1 MSEPVKKKSDNF
13 ETAYRKHERRWK
25 DNRYVYP
32 VVSRRSRGLS
42 IGINLNP
49 GKDCNFDCIYCQ
61 VDHRSRTLSRT
72 VDTERL
78 SGELHAILQEEKSGS
93 LYEIAPFDL
102 LPPAKRG
109 VRDIAFSGNGE
120 PTASSF
126 FDSAVHIAV
135 RARRHFDL
143 DNTKIVLIT
152 NASHLDAPG
161 VRKALA
167 LMDDNNGEI
176 WAKLDAGTEEYFRKI
191 NRSAV
196 PLERVLKN
204 ILTTASLRPLI
215 IQTLW
220 LRLRGTAPPPAEIGA
235 YCDRLQDL
243 LSSGGRLKGLQLY
256 TIARNTPGESV
267 SALADAELDGI
278 ADIVRAR
285 VPVPVEVFYGVA

>member
-1 MSEPVKKKSDNF
+1 MSEPGKKRPDDF
-13 ETAYRKHERRWK
+13 EAAYRKHERRWK
-25 DNRYVYP
+25 NNRYVYP

-61 VDHRSRTLSRT
+61 VARRSRASSRI
-72 VDTERL
+72 VDTDRL
-78 SGELHAILQEEKSGS
+78 SGELHAILREEKRGS
-93 LYEIAPFDL
+93 LYEIPPFDL
-102 LPPAKRG
+102 LPPARRG

-126 FDSAVHIAV
+126 FDSAVRIAV
-135 RARRHFDL
+135 QARRQFDL
-143 DNTKIVLIT
+143 NNTKIVLIT
-152 NASHLDAPG
+152 NATHLDAPG

-167 LMDDNNGEI
+167 LMDNNNGEI
-176 WAKLDAGTEEYFRKI
+176 WAKLDAGTEEYFRMI

-196 PLERVLKN
+196 PLEKILKN
-204 ILTTASLRPLI
+204 ILTTASVRPLI

-220 LRLRGTAPPPAEIGA
+220 LRLRGAAPPPAEIGA
-235 YCDRLQDL
+235 YCGRLKDL

-267 SALADAELDGI
+267 SALADAELDRI
-278 ADIVRAR
+278 AYVVRAG
-285 VPVPVEVFYGVA
+285 VPVPVEVFYGVV

>member
-1 MSEPVKKKSDNF
+1 MPESARKKSGDL
-13 ETAYRKHERRWK
+13 EAAYRKHERRWK

-61 VDHRSRTLSRT
+61 VDRGTRTSGRT
-72 VDTERL
+72 VDMNRL
-78 SGELHAILQEEKSGS
+78 SGELHAILEEEKSGS

-102 LPPAKRG
+102 LPPARRG

-126 FDSAVHIAV
+126 FDTAVHIAV
-135 RARRHFDL
+135 QARRHFEL
-143 DNTKIVLIT
+143 DNAKVVLIT

-167 LMDDNNGEI
+167 LMDQNNGEI

-196 PLERVLKN
+196 ALERILKN
-204 ILTTASLRPLI
+204 ILATASVRPLI

-220 LRLRGTAPPPAEIGA
+220 LRLRGAAPPSAEIEA
-235 YCDRLQDL
+235 YCHRLNDL
-243 LSSGGRLKGLQLY
+243 LLSGGRLKGLQLY

-267 SALADAELDGI
+267 SALADAELDRI
-278 ADIVRAR
+278 ADIVRAK
-285 VPVPVEVFYGVA
+285 VPVPVEVFYGVV

>member
-1 MSEPVKKKSDNF
+1 MLGPGKKKPDEF
-13 ETAYRKHERRWK
+13 EAAYRKHERRWK

-61 VDHRSRTLSRT
+61 VDRRSRTSGRIVDTDRLSR
-72 VDTERL
+72 
-78 SGELHAILQEEKSGS
+78 ELHTILKEEKSGS
-93 LYEIAPFDL
+93 LYEISPFDL
-102 LPPAKRG
+102 LPPARRC

-126 FDSAVHIAV
+126 FDTAVHIAV
-135 RARRHFDL
+135 QARRHFEL
-143 DNTKIVLIT
+143 DNAKVVLIT

-167 LMDDNNGEI
+167 LMDQNNGEI

-196 PLERVLKN
+196 PLDRILKN
-204 ILTTASLRPLI
+204 ILTTASVRPLI

-220 LRLRGTAPPPAEIGA
+220 LRWRGAAPPPAEIRA
-235 YCDRLQDL
+235 YCDRLKDL

-256 TIARNTPGESV
+256 TIARNTPGEFV
-267 SALADAELDGI
+267 SALKDTELDRI

-285 VPVPVEVFYGVA
+285 VPVPVEVFYGVV